1 MNRVAGAAAL
11 RRPRL
16 VRATGALTGQV
27 SLALGSLMLQVVAA
41 RALGAEGLGHFALLF
56 GYVVMA
62 TAVSTGLVGDSLTV
76 LDRHSPALRSA
87 LLTAAVATIAVA
99 STAAFI
105 LTAGRLG
112 PVAAALFALATAAFM
127 AADLLRRTLMACLRF
142 WSLVAVDGLALVAAS
157 ATLLIAS
164 STGPLTLAHVVAAL
178 AVGQLTAC
186 VVAIRCLPVEERRL
200 ARLGT
205 VALPSVFRFGGWRA
219 LQQFVRPT
227 TLNAARWV
235 VLLAAG
241 HAAVGELEAARVF
254 VAPAMLL
261 VQGVASYLF
270 ASYAA
275 DRDQP
280 VPVLLRRADRA
291 AVTMLAGCSLM
302 AVAAAVT
309 APLLGPILTGGR
321 FDLSVLAVLGWG
333 AYAASC
339 AAVLPYGSL
348 AAVRG
353 APARV
358 LALRVVDSTVAVLA
372 TALAVLA
379 MGMPFSWVPWVLS
392 AGSFLGGYLCRTLLL
407 TPMASGAGVPAQ
419 SEPLTPAVSP

>member
-1 MNRVAGAAAL
+1 MNRVGGAAAT
-11 RRPRL
+11 RL
-16 VRATGALTGQV
+16 PAIGALTGQV

-41 RALGAEGLGHFALLF
+41 RALGAEGLGQFALLF

-76 LDRHSPALRSA
+76 LDRHSPAVRSA
-87 LLTAAVATIAVA
+87 LVTAAVATIAIA
-99 STAAFI
+99 ATTAFVLA
-105 LTAGRLG
+105 AHLG
-112 PVAAALFALATAAFM
+112 WVTAALFALATAAFM
-127 AADLLRRTLMACLRF
+127 AADLLRRTLMACQRF
-142 WSLVAVDGLALVAAS
+142 WSLVAVDGLALVAAA
-157 ATLLIAS
+157 ATLLVAS
-164 STGPLTLAHVVAAL
+164 RSGPLSLAHVVAAL

-186 VVAIRCLPVEERRL
+186 VVATRCLPVEERRL
-200 ARLGT
+200 ARLG
-205 VALPSVFRFGGWRA
+205 VAALPSVLRFGGWRA

-227 TLNAARWV
+227 MLNAARWL

-302 AVAAAVT
+302 AVAAALS

-321 FDLSVLAVLGWG
+321 FDLAVLAVLGWG

-358 LALRVVDSTVAVLA
+358 LALRVVDSAVAVLA
-372 TALAVLA
+372 TAVAVLM
-379 MGMPFSWVPWVLS
+379 MGMPFTWVPWVLS

-407 TPMASGAGVPAQ
+407 APRASGATR
-419 SEPLTPAVSP
+419 SEPTPSEPRDLAVNP